1 MTLVSFLIPSNHLV
15 AILFMTQFQEDLLF
29 DHRAICEAIFNYSV
43 EAIVIV
49 DKKGVVIHANPT
61 ACTLFGYT
69 IGELLGN
76 RISILIPHQYRNTHE
91 KHMDGY
97 NDNPHARSMAAG
109 SSLFGLKKNGTE
121 FPINA
126 SLSPA
131 KVNDTEV
138 TIALVIDITE
148 QKESKDKLK
157 QLNIELELK
166 VEERTR
172 ELALLVNKLE
182 NANSDLRTAQQEI
195 EQALAKEKQ
204 LNELKSRFV
213 SMASHEFRT
222 PLSTI
227 LSSTSLLE
235 KYGTS
240 SEYEEKREKH
250 YDRIKSNVR
259 ALTNILNDFL
269 SLDKLQEGSTQCTY
283 ELFDLKKLAKNVID
297 EQEELKKPGQIFLF
311 NYTGSEEVSLDINI
325 IKNCLNNLLSN
336 AIKYSSDKKNIHLNI
351 YSSAKEVSIEVID
364 EGIGIPEEEQ
374 VHLFERFFR
383 AKNVTNIQG
392 TGLGLTIVKRYV
404 ELMKGTIDFT
414 SEYMKGTT
422 FTIKLP
428 NKNG

>member
-1 MTLVSFLIPSNHLV
+1 
-15 AILFMTQFQEDLLF
+15 MTQLQEDLLF

-49 DKKGVVIHANPT
+49 NKKGEIMHANPT
-61 ACTLFGYT
+61 ACVLFGYS
-69 IGELLGN
+69 IKELLGS
-76 RISILIPHQYRNTHE
+76 RISILIPQQYRNTHD
-91 KHMDGY
+91 KHMHGY
-97 NDNPHARSMAAG
+97 IDKPKARSMAHGAN
-109 SSLFGLKKNGTE
+109 LFGLKKDGTE

-138 TIALVIDITE
+138 TIALVIDISE

-157 QLNIELELK
+157 QLNTELELK

-182 NANSDLRTAQQEI
+182 NANTDLRTAQKEI

-235 KYGTS
+235 KYGTN
-240 SEYEEKREKH
+240 SEFEEKREKH

-283 ELFDLKKLAKNVID
+283 EVFNLKQLAKNVVD
-297 EQEELKKPGQIFLF
+297 EQEELKKPGQTLF
-311 NYTGSEEVSLDINI
+311 FNFKGIEEVNLDINI

-336 AIKYSSDKKNIHLNI
+336 AIKYSSDKKSIYLNI
-351 YSSAKEVSIEVID
+351 ITSEKDVSIEVID

-414 SEYMKGTT
+414 SAYMKGTT

-428 NKNG
+428 NNNG